1 MSCCEICLKN
11 VGLRRVHEDAPCPV
25 RASFWCSQCGCYG
38 HRPAECDEVTHVARP
53 PTLESLIP
61 SDVRERWNIDT
72 STPIVWTTPSLEDCE
87 REISDTNTIHI
98 RYREGRQDNKI
109 REVMRSMKIPTVHK
123 MDGNL
128 LKLRQEAVK
137 MGKKICLSQER

>member
-1 MSCCEICLKN
+1 M
-11 VGLRRVHEDAPCPV
+11 
-25 RASFWCSQCGCYG
+25 
-38 HRPAECDEVTHVARP
+38 
-53 PTLESLIP
+53 IP
-61 SDVRERWNIDT
+61 SDVRERYGIT
-72 STPIVWTTPSLEDCE
+72 THTPYPWTIPSLEECE

-137 MGKKICLSQER
+137 MGKKICLSQEK